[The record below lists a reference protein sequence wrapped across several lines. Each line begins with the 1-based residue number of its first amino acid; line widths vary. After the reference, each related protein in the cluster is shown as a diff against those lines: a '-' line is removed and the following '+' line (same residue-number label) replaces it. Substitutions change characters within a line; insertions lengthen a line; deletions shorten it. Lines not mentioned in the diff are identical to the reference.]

1 MRLGTRVL
9 FTSLRHAPGLVRA
22 IADVSIGKKARNP
35 NPEVLREAVARQMKY
50 VKAVLT
56 PIELA
61 LFGRKQEF
69 MDEIIRDF
77 REHFRQGADGFVKDG
92 QLCVEPWGFRLEDV
106 PFERVRLYYG
116 SRDTNTPVQ
125 MGRNMA
131 ARLKG
136 AVFKEYEG
144 ETHMTLFEN
153 HGDDILRDIVE
164 H

>member
-1 MRLGTRVL
+1 MRLGTRIL
-9 FTSLRHAPGLVRA
+9 FASLRHAPGFVRA
-22 IADVSIGKKARNP
+22 IAEFSIGKKARNP

-56 PIELA
+56 PTELEQ
-61 LFGRKQEF
+61 FGKKQEF
-69 MDEIIRDF
+69 MDEIVQDF
-77 REHFRQGADGFVKDG
+77 REHFRQGADGFVRDG

-116 SRDTNTPVQ
+116 SRDTNTPAQ

-131 ARLKG
+131 AKLRS
-136 AVFKEYEG
+136 AVYKEYEG
-144 ETHMTLFEN
+144 ETHTTLFEN